1 MIRRK
6 KGVYKCTV
14 KQLVSIHI
22 CNCITTDETK
32 PILVS
37 EKQKP
42 SERGKLK
49 EEKKHNK
56 QIKLALREN
65 KTLIFRVEK

>member
-1 MIRRK
+1 MYCKTISQHI
-6 KGVYKCTV
+6 Y
-14 KQLVSIHI
+14 I

-49 EEKKHNK
+49 EKHYK
-56 QIKLALREN
+56 QINLALREN
-65 KTLIFRVEK
+65 KTLIFRVEKQ

>member
-1 MIRRK
+1 MYCKTISQHI
-6 KGVYKCTV
+6 Y
-14 KQLVSIHI
+14 IYI

-42 SERGKLK
+42 SERGKLN
-49 EEKKHNK
+49 EKTL
-56 QIKLALREN
+56 QALREN
-65 KTLIFRVEK
+65 KTLIFRVEKQ